1 MKKAKKTGKKA
12 KKKAAKKKAVKKRV
26 ARGVPTRKKPAKRI
40 ARRAAGRAPRQPR
53 PARRFVPEGSD
64 SLLVV
69 MSGPSGAG
77 KSTLARRLAL
87 AEGRI
92 WRSVSMTTRA
102 PRAGEQDG
110 IDYLF
115 TTREEFARAVERGAV
130 LEHAMVHGEM
140 YGTPGGPVTER
151 LLQGRDVLLE
161 IDVQGAVAVRKAA
174 PDAVFI
180 FVVPPSREVLERR
193 LRERRSEDEDMIQSR
208 LRRADEEVD
217 LREQYDYLV
226 TNDDLERAVAD
237 ALAVMSAE
245 RNRMHRRRGFTW
257 RNQ

>member
-1 MKKAKKTGKKA
+1 MKKAKKKA
-12 KKKAAKKKAVKKRV
+12 KKKAARKAGKR
-26 ARGVPTRKKPAKRI
+26 PAKRSAKRKAAKKRPV
-40 ARRAAGRAPRQPR
+40 ARKPARAAPEG
-53 PARRFVPEGSD
+53 RFVPEGSD
-64 SLLVV
+64 SLLIV

-102 PRAGEQDG
+102 PRPGEFAG

-140 YGTPGGPVTER
+140 YGTPRGPVTER

-161 IDVQGAVAVRKAA
+161 IDVQGAVVVRKAA
-174 PDAVFI
+174 PDAVLV

-208 LRRADEEVD
+208 LRRADEEVE
-217 LREQYDYLV
+217 LSEQYDYLV
-226 TNDDLERAVAD
+226 TNDDLDRAVAEV
-237 ALAVMSAE
+237 LAAMSAE
-245 RNRMHRRRGFTW
+245 RNRTHRRRGFTW
-257 RNQ
+257 RTQ

>member
-1 MKKAKKTGKKA
+1 
-12 KKKAAKKKAVKKRV
+12 
-26 ARGVPTRKKPAKRI
+26 
-40 ARRAAGRAPRQPR
+40 
-53 PARRFVPEGSD
+53 
-64 SLLVV
+64 

-102 PRAGEQDG
+102 PRPGELDG

-115 TTREEFARAVERGAV
+115 TTREEFARAVERGG
-130 LEHAMVHGEM
+130 LFEHAMVHGEM
-140 YGTPGGPVTER
+140 YGTPRAPVTER
-151 LLQGRDVLLE
+151 LLQGRDVLFE
-161 IDVQGAVAVRKAA
+161 IDFQGAVAVRKAA

-180 FVVPPSREVLERR
+180 FVVPRSREVLEHR

-208 LRRADEEVD
+208 LRQADEEVG

-237 ALAVMSAE
+237 VLAIASAE
-245 RNRMHRRRGFTW
+245 RNRMPRRLGFTW
-257 RNQ
+257 RTQ